1 MTWAA
6 PLAVFP
12 LIENHTLSL
21 ISIPVFG
28 GIIGYVINWTG
39 VWMLYRPLA
48 FVGFRVPGLARVMT
62 VMPAR
67 LHEIPGLAIG
77 RVGWQGLLPAR
88 AGRLGSI
95 ATDTQIAKIGTP
107 AEFYQ
112 QLDLDDLAEHIAR
125 DLDDDLR
132 RLVDEVLAEHYPEL
146 WAAVPDELRERLQE
160 RVREQLPTVARQINT
175 EIGRHVDQLVDVRL
189 MVVRLLQENPFLTNR
204 LFHEVGRKEFRFIIN
219 FGFVFGFLLGLPT
232 ILLVEAVPQ
241 WWVLPVAES
250 VIGAV
255 TNWIGIWLIYEPVR
269 AKRIGPWR
277 WQGLFLRRQ
286 HEASAT
292 YAEVIA
298 HEVVTVSSFARELM
312 HGPRSDRTR
321 ELLRRTLRPLVDAE
335 ARSVRPALETAY
347 GSGSWSAA
355 RDAIVE
361 RGAEMTLEPL
371 TDEQVAA
378 RQNTAIQHL
387 VTERMR
393 ELPPEDFSETMRAA
407 TREDE
412 WLLIAHGVAFGFIGG
427 AVHYLIF
434 GL

>member
-1 MTWAA
+1 MTSTVA
-6 PLAVFP
+6 LFP

-21 ISIPVFG
+21 ISIPIFG
-28 GIIGYVINWTG
+28 GLIGYAINWTG
-39 VWMLYRPLA
+39 VWMLYRPLG

-67 LHEIPGLAIG
+67 LHEIPGLAVG

-107 AEFYQ
+107 AEFYA
-112 QLDLDDLAEHIAR
+112 QLDLDGLAEHIAR
-125 DLDDDLR
+125 DIDDDLR
-132 RLVDEVLAEHYPEL
+132 GLVDEVLAHHYPEL
-146 WAAVPDELRERLQE
+146 WAEVPESVRERLHE
-160 RVREQLPTVARQINT
+160 RVRAQLPSVARQINT

-189 MVVRLLQENPFLTNR
+189 LVVRLLQEQPFLTNR

-232 ILLVEAVPQ
+232 VLLVEAVPQ

-255 TNWIGIWLIYEPVR
+255 TNWLGIWLIYEPVR
-269 AKRIGPWR
+269 PWRIGPWR

-286 HEASAT
+286 HEASAV

-298 HEVVTVSSFARELM
+298 HEVVTVASFAHELM

-321 ELLRRTLRPLVDAE
+321 ELLRRTLRPVIDGEADA
-335 ARSVRPALETAY
+335 VRPVLEMAH
-347 GSGSWSAA
+347 GSGSWESA
-355 RDAIVE
+355 RESIVE
-361 RGAEMTLEPL
+361 RGAELTLAPL
-371 TDEQVAA
+371 TDDSVAA
-378 RQNTAIQHL
+378 EQNEAIRTL

-393 ELPPEDFSETMRAA
+393 GLPPEDFSETMRAA

-412 WLLIAHGVAFGFIGG
+412 WLLVAHGVVFGFVGG
-427 AVHYLIF
+427 AIHYLIF